1 MIRTASMNSSGG
13 GSGISRAATARVNY
27 PDLDVAKLLMACLV
41 VEIHTRPLEAFAVP
55 EKIIE
60 GIDVIAVPFFFIASA
75 FLCFRGLDEG
85 DFADASSRAAV
96 RVRKTALKLL
106 ELYLIWTVL
115 YLPITIFGDLLYG
128 KDLMHGLFA
137 FVHRTLLV
145 GENFCSWPLW
155 YLLAGAV
162 AFALVYLCLRR
173 GDRIKV
179 DVGISFALLLC
190 GYLIT
195 CAVDWHDAPSAI
207 AVPVGLYDK
216 LFVNTRNGLFEGF
229 FYVAVGAFF
238 GMRYKRLDSIPT
250 LGLFAGFALGIAGCI
265 FVNADAHL
273 PFCACAGACLFLLS
287 IKRHGTDC
295 APHVGARNASTIVYL
310 VHMMFAVVFVY
321 AICGGTNPDIHAN
334 DANRLLLY
342 IFSLGGSGLLAAIV
356 IRLFKKL
363 PFLKRIF
370 GI

>member
-1 MIRTASMNSSGG
+1 MNSSEGG
-13 GSGISRAATARVNY
+13 AGNSRAAAARVNY
-27 PDLDVAKLLMACLV
+27 PDLDIAKLLMACLV

-55 EKIIE
+55 EEIIE

-75 FLCFRGLDEG
+75 FLCFRGLSER
-85 DFADASSRAAV
+85 DFADVSSCAAA

-162 AFALVYLCLRR
+162 AFALVYFCLRR
-173 GDRIKV
+173 GVSSSRTI
-179 DVGISFALLLC
+179 GISFAFLLC
-190 GYLIT
+190 GYLIA
-195 CAVDWHDAPSAI
+195 CASDWHDAPSAI
-207 AVPVGLYDK
+207 AVPVNLYDK

-238 GMRYKRLDSIPT
+238 GMRYKRLDSIPV
-250 LGLFAGFALGIAGCI
+250 LGLLAGVALGVAGCI
-265 FVNADAHL
+265 FINADAHL
-273 PFCACAGACLFLLS
+273 PFCACAGICLFLLS
-287 IKRHGTDC
+287 VKRHGADY
-295 APHVGARNASTIVYL
+295 APHVGARNASTIIFL

-321 AICGGTNPDIHAN
+321 VICGGTNPDIHAN

-342 IFSLGGSGLLAAIV
+342 IFSLGGSALLAAIM
-356 IRLFKKL
+356 IWLSKKL